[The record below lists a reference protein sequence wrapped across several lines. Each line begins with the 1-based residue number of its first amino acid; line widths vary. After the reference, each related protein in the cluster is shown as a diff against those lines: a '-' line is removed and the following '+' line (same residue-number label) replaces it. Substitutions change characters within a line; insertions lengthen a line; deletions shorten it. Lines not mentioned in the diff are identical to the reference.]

1 MRKWILIIAT
11 HLLLLPYAF
20 AQDQVGCSQLLEDA
34 KEAYAA
40 GMVELVP
47 ELLNACIES
56 GLAGQA
62 KQEAYVLVIT
72 AYLFDYL
79 PEEADVLMGKLL
91 DEFPNYQSKP
101 SDPVEFTMLLKKHKD
116 ERMARQAELQRQA
129 VLEAKARQEEQA
141 RLEEEKRQQKSTKN
155 QETKR
160 KNVRPPGN
168 SSSPGAGFILGTN
181 LSMPQLLEPFSVTD
195 PLAAGGKF
203 GIATPGFHIGAA
215 LSFPLSASL
224 EASVEMQYQRVR
236 FSYAATPFSF
246 TSNTYDEVQNR
257 FALPVSCLFHL
268 NPGGQTKFYFRLG
281 IVADYLLSASAS
293 AIRSYTDGTIPDVVL
308 DKTDMKSSRSGL
320 NLYALAGA
328 GIKVPLQHGF
338 FFAETRFQY
347 GFFDANKASERYNN
361 QDMIWLIYHVDSD
374 FKLHQL
380 SISAGMV
387 FYLN

>member
-1 MRKWILIIAT
+1 MRKWILVFAT
-11 HLLLLPYAF
+11 HLLLFPYVF
-20 AQDQVGCSQLLEDA
+20 SQDQVGCNQLLEDA

-56 GLAGQA
+56 GLLGQA

-79 PEEADVLMGKLL
+79 PDEADVLMGKLL

-101 SDPVEFTMLLKKHKD
+101 SDPVEFTMLLQKHKD

-141 RLEEEKRQQKSTKN
+141 RLEEERKQQKKAKKQKARSAGDTST
-155 QETKR
+155 
-160 KNVRPPGN
+160 PA
-168 SSSPGAGFILGTN
+168 AGFILGTN
-181 LSMPQLLEPFSVTD
+181 LSMPQLIEPYSVTD
-195 PLAAGGKF
+195 PLTAGGKF
-203 GIATPGFHIGAA
+203 GQATPGYHIGAA
-215 LSFPLSASL
+215 FSFPISS
-224 EASVEMQYQRVR
+224 SVETSVEIQYQRVR
-236 FSYAATPFSF
+236 FNYAATPFSF
-246 TSNTYDEVQNR
+246 TSYIYDEVQNR
-257 FALPVSCLFHL
+257 FALPVSFLFYL
-268 NPGGQTKFYFRLG
+268 NPQGKNKFYFRLG
-281 IVADYLLSASAS
+281 VVADYLLSASAS
-293 AIRSYTDGTIPDVVL
+293 AIRSYTNGAIPDVIL
-308 DKTDMKSSRSGL
+308 DKTDIKSSRPGM

-328 GIKVPLQHGF
+328 GMKFPLQSGF

-347 GFFDANKASERYNN
+347 GIFDANKASQRYNN
-361 QDMIWLIYHVDSD
+361 QDMTWLIYHVDSD